1 MTTLPALLSLEER
14 VARLEAIDAIRRLK
28 ARYAALAD
36 AKYASDCT
44 RQPDAVMR
52 DVARQQAECFTHDAV
67 WVGGSGFGNDL
78 TGREA
83 LRDWFHRSPWRFAMH
98 YYTGESIDVDI
109 RTGTAHAT
117 WRLWQLALRDDDA
130 HAVLLGAITE
140 EKYAVDGAG
149 QWLVSEMRFVQLK
162 MMEPSALPFP
172 IANDFGALA
181 AMRTRATTLPEET

>member
-1 MTTLPALLSLEER
+1 MTTTPASLSLEER

-36 AKYASDCT
+36 AKYTGDYT

-52 DVARQQAECFTHDAV
+52 DIAQQQAECFTHDAV
-67 WVGGSGFGNDL
+67 WTGGSGFGNDL

-83 LRDWFHRSPWRFAMH
+83 LRDWFRRSPWRFAMH
-98 YYTGESIDVDI
+98 YYTGESIDVEL
-109 RTGTAHAT
+109 RKGTAHAT

-149 QWLVSEMRFVQLK
+149 HWLVSEMRFVQLK
-162 MMEPSALPFP
+162 MMEPSAFPLP

-181 AMRTRATTLPEET
+181 AMRTRGATLTE

>member
-1 MTTLPALLSLEER
+1 MTILPPALLSLEER

-36 AKYASDCT
+36 AKYTSDYT
-44 RQPDAVMR
+44 RQPDAVMH
-52 DVARQQAECFTHDAV
+52 DVARQQAECFAHDAV

-78 TGREA
+78 AGREA
-83 LRDWFHRSPWRFAMH
+83 LRGWFHRSPWRFAMH
-98 YYTGESIDVDI
+98 YYTSESIDVDV

-149 QWLVSEMRFVQLK
+149 HWLVSEMRFVQLK
-162 MMEPSALPFP
+162 MMEPSAIPFP
-172 IANDFGALA
+172 IANEFGALA
-181 AMRTRATTLPEET
+181 AMRTRATTLTE